1 MRKFVLTLRE
11 VEMDD
16 YMKPLRYRGIEDRV
30 VFLEQQLQQEGKQAV
45 YSDVLGYLQRSFER
59 MKQEFIDDKYYS
71 DEDALIKWNKY
82 DGDELWNTRTKS

>member
-16 YMKPLRYRGIEDRV
+16 YMKPLRYRGKEDSV

-45 YSDVLGYLQRSFER
+45 YGDVLGYLQRSFER
-59 MKQEFIDDKYYS
+59 MLQCFK
-71 DEDALIKWNKY
+71 
-82 DGDELWNTRTKS
+82 TRHISKNIILEENNNESL

>member
-30 VFLEQQLQQEGKQAV
+30 VFLEQQLQREGKQAV

-59 MKQEFIDDKYYS
+59 MKQEFIDDKYYT
-71 DEDALIKWNKY
+71 DEDTLIKWHKY
-82 DGDELWNTRTKS
+82 DGDEL

>member
-82 DGDELWNTRTKS
+82 DGDEL